1 MSRPFDCS
9 LANVAWFYRDGYPLG
24 MDMKVY
30 LLRRLAQGLLTL
42 FWVSIVIF
50 VILRVAPGD
59 VTDFIVSGEEASG
72 LGIADKDKQELRASF
87 GLDRPIYQQYGEWV
101 VDMATFHWGNSLF
114 TERSVWD
121 DFLLKLPVTLQLSFM
136 GLFIAVVLGV
146 PLGIVAALRQDTW
159 VDYMA
164 RIFALGGVSVP
175 HFWLATLLL
184 LAGVRYFTW
193 SPPLGY
199 ESVFDNPWSNFT
211 QFIWPAL
218 VLGYSGAGL
227 LSRMMRYAVL
237 EVVRQEYI
245 RTAMAKGLQPRTI
258 VQRHILKNAL
268 LPVITVVGI
277 AFAALVSG
285 SVVLEQVF
293 VLPGVGLFLL
303 EAVKFRDYTVVQP
316 IIVFFAAWVVLVN
329 LAIDVL
335 YTWLNPQVRHG

>member
-1 MSRPFDCS
+1 
-9 LANVAWFYRDGYPLG
+9 
-24 MDMKVY
+24 MDIKVY
-30 LLRRLAQGLLTL
+30 LLRRLVQGLVTL
-42 FWVSIVIF
+42 FVVSIMIF
-50 VILRVAPGD
+50 GILRVTPGD
-59 VTDFIVSGEEASG
+59 VTDLIVSGEVASG
-72 LGIADKDKQELRASF
+72 FGIADKDKQELRASF

-101 VDMATFHWGNSLF
+101 LDMATLHWGNSLF

-121 DFLLKLPVTLQLSFM
+121 DFLQKLPVTLQLSFM
-136 GLFIAVVLGV
+136 GLVIAVVLGL

-159 VDYMA
+159 VDYVA
-164 RIFALGGVSVP
+164 RLFALGGVSLP
-175 HFWLATLLL
+175 HFWLATLFL
-184 LAGVRYFTW
+184 LASVRYFTW

-199 ESVFDNPWSNFT
+199 VSVFDDPWSNFT

-218 VLGYSGAGL
+218 ILGYSGAGL
-227 LSRMMRYAVL
+227 LSRMMRSAVL
-237 EVVRQEYI
+237 EVIRQEYV
-245 RTAMAKGLQPRTI
+245 RTAMAKGLQPNVI

-277 AFAALVSG
+277 AFATLVSG

-316 IIVFFAAWVVLVN
+316 IIVFFAAWVIMVN
-329 LAIDVL
+329 LTVDFL

>member
-1 MSRPFDCS
+1 
-9 LANVAWFYRDGYPLG
+9 
-24 MDMKVY
+24 MDIKVY
-30 LLRRLAQGLLTL
+30 LLRRLAQGILTL
-42 FWVSIVIF
+42 FVVSIVIF
-50 VILRVAPGD
+50 GILRVTPGD
-59 VTDFIVSGEEASG
+59 VTDLIVSGEVASG
-72 LGIADKDKQELRASF
+72 FGIADKEKQELRASF
-87 GLDRPIYQQYGEWV
+87 GLDRPIYLQYGEWV
-101 VDMATFHWGNSLF
+101 FDMATFSWGNSLF

-121 DFLLKLPVTLQLSFM
+121 DFLQKLPVTLQLSFM
-136 GLFIAVVLGV
+136 GLFIAIVLGL
-146 PLGIVAALRQDTW
+146 PLGIAAALRQDTW
-159 VDYMA
+159 VDYGA

-175 HFWLATLLL
+175 HFWLATLFL
-184 LAGVRYFTW
+184 LASVRYFTW

-199 ESVFDNPWSNFT
+199 VSAIDDPWGNFT

-227 LSRMMRYAVL
+227 LSRMMRSAVL
-237 EVVRQEYI
+237 EVIRQEYI
-245 RTAMAKGLQPRTI
+245 RTARAKGLQPSVI

-277 AFAALVSG
+277 GFATLVSG

-316 IIVFFAAWVVLVN
+316 IIVFFAAWVIMIN
-329 LAIDVL
+329 LAVDVL

>member
-1 MSRPFDCS
+1 
-9 LANVAWFYRDGYPLG
+9 
-24 MDMKVY
+24 MDMKAY
-30 LLRRLAQGLLTL
+30 LLRRLLQGLLTL
-42 FWVSIVIF
+42 LLVSIMIF

-59 VTDFIVSGEEASG
+59 VADLIVSGGDGSG
-72 LGIADKDKQELRASF
+72 LGITTQEKEELRAIL
-87 GLDRPIYQQYGEWV
+87 GLDRPLYQQYGEWV
-101 VDMATFHWGNSLF
+101 WDMVSLQWGNSLF
-114 TERSVWD
+114 TGRSVWD
-121 DFLLKLPVTLQLSFM
+121 DFLRKLPVTLQLSFM
-136 GLFIAVVLGV
+136 GLFVAVALGV
-146 PLGIVAALRQDTW
+146 PLGIAAALKQDTW
-159 VDYMA
+159 VDYLA
-164 RIFALGGVSVP
+164 RIFALGGVSLP

-199 ESVFDNPWSNFT
+199 ESAIDAPWQNFT
-211 QFIWPAL
+211 QFVWPAL

-227 LSRMMRYAVL
+227 LSRMTRSAVL
-237 EVVRQEYI
+237 EVMGQEYI
-245 RTAMAKGLQPRTI
+245 RTAIAKGLQQRTI
-258 VQRHILKNAL
+258 VQRHTLRNAL

-329 LAIDVL
+329 LTVDVI

>member
-1 MSRPFDCS
+1 
-9 LANVAWFYRDGYPLG
+9 
-24 MDMKVY
+24 MDIKVY
-30 LLRRLAQGLLTL
+30 LLRRLVQGLVTL
-42 FWVSIVIF
+42 FVVSIMIF
-50 VILRVAPGD
+50 GILRVTPGD
-59 VTDFIVSGEEASG
+59 VTDLIVSGEVASG
-72 LGIADKDKQELRASF
+72 FGIADKDKQELRASF

-101 VDMATFHWGNSLF
+101 LDMATLHWGNSLF

-121 DFLLKLPVTLQLSFM
+121 DFLQKLPVTLQLSFM
-136 GLFIAVVLGV
+136 GLVIAVVLGL

-159 VDYMA
+159 VDYVA
-164 RIFALGGVSVP
+164 RIFALGGVSLP
-175 HFWLATLLL
+175 HFWLATLFL
-184 LAGVRYFTW
+184 LASVRYFTW

-199 ESVFDNPWSNFT
+199 VSVFDDPWSNFT

-218 VLGYSGAGL
+218 ILGYSGAGL
-227 LSRMMRYAVL
+227 LSRMMRSAVL
-237 EVVRQEYI
+237 EVIRQEYV
-245 RTAMAKGLQPRTI
+245 RTAMAKGLQPSVI

-277 AFAALVSG
+277 AFATLVSG

-316 IIVFFAAWVVLVN
+316 IIVFFAAWVIMVN
-329 LAIDVL
+329 LTVDFL

>member
-1 MSRPFDCS
+1 
-9 LANVAWFYRDGYPLG
+9 

-30 LLRRLAQGLLTL
+30 LLRRLLQGLLTL
-42 FWVSIVIF
+42 LLVSIMIF

-59 VTDFIVSGEEASG
+59 VADLIVSGGDGSG
-72 LGIADKDKQELRASF
+72 LGITTQEKEELRATL
-87 GLDRPIYQQYGEWV
+87 GLDRPLYQQYGEWV
-101 VDMATFHWGNSLF
+101 WDMVSLQWGNSLF
-114 TERSVWD
+114 TGRSVWD
-121 DFLLKLPVTLQLSFM
+121 DFLRKLPVTLQLSFM
-136 GLFIAVVLGV
+136 GLFVAVALGV
-146 PLGIVAALRQDTW
+146 PLGIAAALKQDTW
-159 VDYMA
+159 VDYLA
-164 RIFALGGVSVP
+164 RIFALGGVSLP

-199 ESVFDNPWSNFT
+199 ESAIDAPWRNFT
-211 QFIWPAL
+211 QFVWPAL

-227 LSRMMRYAVL
+227 LSRMTRSAVL
-237 EVVRQEYI
+237 EVMGQEYI
-245 RTAMAKGLQPRTI
+245 RTAIAKGLQQRTI
-258 VQRHILKNAL
+258 VQRHTLRNAL

-329 LAIDVL
+329 LTVDVI

>member
-1 MSRPFDCS
+1 
-9 LANVAWFYRDGYPLG
+9 
-24 MDMKVY
+24 MDIKVY
-30 LLRRLAQGLLTL
+30 LLRRLVQGLVTL
-42 FWVSIVIF
+42 FVVSIMIF
-50 VILRVAPGD
+50 GILRVTPGD
-59 VTDFIVSGEEASG
+59 VTDLIVSGEVASG
-72 LGIADKDKQELRASF
+72 FGIADKDKQELRASF

-101 VDMATFHWGNSLF
+101 LDMATLHWGNSLF

-121 DFLLKLPVTLQLSFM
+121 DFLQKLPVTLQLSFM
-136 GLFIAVVLGV
+136 GLVIAVVLGL

-159 VDYMA
+159 VDYVA
-164 RIFALGGVSVP
+164 RLFALGGVSLP
-175 HFWLATLLL
+175 HFWLATLFL
-184 LAGVRYFTW
+184 LASVRYFTW

-199 ESVFDNPWSNFT
+199 VSVFDDPWSNFT

-218 VLGYSGAGL
+218 ILGYSGAGL
-227 LSRMMRYAVL
+227 LSRMMRSAVL
-237 EVVRQEYI
+237 EVIRREYV
-245 RTAMAKGLQPRTI
+245 RTAMAKGLQPNVI

-277 AFAALVSG
+277 AFATLVSG

-316 IIVFFAAWVVLVN
+316 IIVFFAAWVIMVN
-329 LAIDVL
+329 LTVDFL

>member
-1 MSRPFDCS
+1 
-9 LANVAWFYRDGYPLG
+9 

-30 LLRRLAQGLLTL
+30 FLRRLFQGLLTL
-42 FWVSIVIF
+42 LLVSVVIF
-50 VILRVAPGD
+50 GILRVAPGD
-59 VTDFIVSGEEASG
+59 VADLIVAGGDGSG
-72 LGIADKDKQELRASF
+72 LGVSSQEKDELRATL
-87 GLDRPIYQQYGEWV
+87 GLDRSLLRQYGEWV
-101 VDMATFHWGNSLF
+101 WDMASLHWGESLF

-121 DFLLKLPVTLQLSFM
+121 DFLLKLPVTLQLSLM
-136 GLFIAVVLGV
+136 GLFIAVAIGV
-146 PLGIVAALRQDTW
+146 PLGVAAALRQDTW
-159 VDYMA
+159 VDYVV
-164 RIFALGGVSVP
+164 RVFALGGVSLP

-199 ESVFDNPWSNFT
+199 ESVIDAPWRNFT
-211 QFIWPAL
+211 HFIWPAL

-227 LSRMMRYAVL
+227 LSRMTRSTVL
-237 EVVRQEYI
+237 EVMRQEYI
-245 RTAMAKGLQPRTI
+245 RTAWAKGLQPAAV
-258 VQRHILKNAL
+258 VQRHILRNAL

-329 LAIDVL
+329 LTVDVL
-335 YTWLNPQVRHG
+335 YTWLNPRVRHG

>member
-1 MSRPFDCS
+1 
-9 LANVAWFYRDGYPLG
+9 

-30 LLRRLAQGLLTL
+30 LLRRLFQGLLTL
-42 FWVSIVIF
+42 LLVSVVIF
-50 VILRVAPGD
+50 GILRVAPGD
-59 VTDFIVSGEEASG
+59 VADLIVAGGDGSG
-72 LGIADKDKQELRASF
+72 LGVSSQEKDELRATL
-87 GLDRPIYQQYGEWV
+87 GLDRSLLRQYGEWV
-101 VDMATFHWGNSLF
+101 WDMASLHWGESLF
-114 TERSVWD
+114 TGRSVWD
-121 DFLLKLPVTLQLSFM
+121 DFLLKLPVTLQLSLM
-136 GLFIAVVLGV
+136 GLFIAVAIGV
-146 PLGIVAALRQDTW
+146 PLGVAAALRQDTW
-159 VDYMA
+159 VDYVV
-164 RIFALGGVSVP
+164 RVFALGGVSLP

-199 ESVFDNPWSNFT
+199 ESVIDAPWRNLT
-211 QFIWPAL
+211 QFVWPAL

-227 LSRMMRYAVL
+227 LSRMTRSTVL
-237 EVVRQEYI
+237 EVMRQEYI
-245 RTAMAKGLQPRTI
+245 RTAWAKGLQPAAV
-258 VQRHILKNAL
+258 VQRHILRNAL

-329 LAIDVL
+329 LTVDVL
-335 YTWLNPQVRHG
+335 YTWLNPRVRHG

>member
-1 MSRPFDCS
+1 
-9 LANVAWFYRDGYPLG
+9 
-24 MDMKVY
+24 MDIKVY
-30 LLRRLAQGLLTL
+30 LLRRLVQGLVTL
-42 FWVSIVIF
+42 FVVSIMIF
-50 VILRVAPGD
+50 GILRVTPGD
-59 VTDFIVSGEEASG
+59 VTDLIVSGEVASG
-72 LGIADKDKQELRASF
+72 FGIADKDKQELRASF

-101 VDMATFHWGNSLF
+101 LDMATLHWGNSLF

-121 DFLLKLPVTLQLSFM
+121 DFLQKLPVTLQLSVM
-136 GLFIAVVLGV
+136 GLVIAVVLGL

-159 VDYMA
+159 VDYVA
-164 RIFALGGVSVP
+164 RIFALGGVSLP
-175 HFWLATLLL
+175 HFWLATLFL
-184 LAGVRYFTW
+184 LASVRYFTW

-199 ESVFDNPWSNFT
+199 VSVFDDPWSNFT

-218 VLGYSGAGL
+218 ILGYSGAGL
-227 LSRMMRYAVL
+227 LSRMMRSAVL
-237 EVVRQEYI
+237 EVIRQEYV
-245 RTAMAKGLQPRTI
+245 RTAMAKGLQPNVI

-277 AFAALVSG
+277 AFATLVSG

-316 IIVFFAAWVVLVN
+316 IIVFFAAWVIMVN
-329 LAIDVL
+329 LTVDFL

>member
-1 MSRPFDCS
+1 
-9 LANVAWFYRDGYPLG
+9 

-30 LLRRLAQGLLTL
+30 LFRRLLQGVLTL
-42 FWVSIVIF
+42 FLVSIVIF

-59 VTDFIVSGEEASG
+59 V
-72 LGIADKDKQELRASF
+72 ADLIITGGDGSSTGATSQEREELRQTL
-87 GLDRPIYQQYGEWV
+87 GLDRSLLRQYVEWSW
-101 VDMATFHWGNSLF
+101 DMATLSWGESLF
-114 TERSVWD
+114 TGRSVWD
-121 DFLLKLPVTLQLSFM
+121 DFFRKLPVTLQLSLM
-136 GLFIAVVLGV
+136 GLFIAVALGV
-146 PLGIVAALRQDTW
+146 PLGVAAALKQDTW
-159 VDYMA
+159 MDYLA
-164 RIFALGGVSVP
+164 RIFALGGVSLP

-184 LAGVRYFTW
+184 IAGVRYFTW

-199 ESVFDNPWSNFT
+199 ESVIDAPWRNIT

-227 LSRMMRYAVL
+227 LSRMTRSAVL
-237 EVVRQEYI
+237 EVMRQEYI
-245 RTAMAKGLQPRTI
+245 RTAMAKGLQTRAI
-258 VQRHILKNAL
+258 MGRHTLRNAL
-268 LPVITVVGI
+268 LPVITVIGI

-329 LAIDVL
+329 MTVDVI

>member
-1 MSRPFDCS
+1 
-9 LANVAWFYRDGYPLG
+9 

-30 LLRRLAQGLLTL
+30 LLRRLFQGLLTL
-42 FWVSIVIF
+42 LLVSLVIF
-50 VILRVAPGD
+50 GILRVAPGD
-59 VTDFIVSGEEASG
+59 VVDLIVTGGDGSG
-72 LGIADKDKQELRASF
+72 LGVSSQEKDELRATL
-87 GLDRPIYQQYGEWV
+87 GLDRSLLRQYGEWV
-101 VDMATFHWGNSLF
+101 WDMASLHWGESLF
-114 TERSVWD
+114 TGRSVWD
-121 DFLLKLPVTLQLSFM
+121 DFLLKLPVTLQLSLM

-146 PLGIVAALRQDTW
+146 PLGVAAALRQDTW
-159 VDYMA
+159 VDYVV
-164 RIFALGGVSVP
+164 RIFALGGVSLP

-199 ESVFDNPWSNFT
+199 ESVIDSPWRNFT

-227 LSRMMRYAVL
+227 LSRMTRSTVL
-237 EVVRQEYI
+237 EVMRQEYI
-245 RTAMAKGLQPRTI
+245 RTAWAKGLQPAAV
-258 VQRHILKNAL
+258 VQRHILRNAL

-329 LAIDVL
+329 LTVDVL
-335 YTWLNPQVRHG
+335 YTWLNPRVRHG

>member
-1 MSRPFDCS
+1 
-9 LANVAWFYRDGYPLG
+9 

-30 LLRRLAQGLLTL
+30 LLRRLLQGLLTL
-42 FWVSIVIF
+42 FLVSIVIF

-59 VTDFIVSGEEASG
+59 VADLIVSGGDGSG
-72 LGIADKDKQELRASF
+72 LGIAAQEREELRATL
-87 GLDRPIYQQYGEWV
+87 GLDRPLYRQYGEWV
-101 VDMATFHWGNSLF
+101 WDMASLQWGESLF
-114 TERSVWD
+114 TGRSVWD
-121 DFLLKLPVTLQLSFM
+121 DFLRKLPVTLQLSFM
-136 GLFIAVVLGV
+136 GLFIAVGLGV
-146 PLGIVAALRQDTW
+146 PLGIVAALKQDTW
-159 VDYMA
+159 VDYLA
-164 RIFALGGVSVP
+164 RVFALGGVSLP

-199 ESVFDNPWSNFT
+199 ESVIDAPWRNFT
-211 QFIWPAL
+211 QFVWPAL

-227 LSRMMRYAVL
+227 LSRMTRSAVL
-237 EVVRQEYI
+237 EVMRQEYI
-245 RTAMAKGLQPRTI
+245 RTAMAKGLQPRAI
-258 VQRHILKNAL
+258 VQRHTLRNAL

-316 IIVFFAAWVVLVN
+316 IIVFFAAWVVVVN
-329 LAIDVL
+329 LTVDVI

>member
-1 MSRPFDCS
+1 
-9 LANVAWFYRDGYPLG
+9 

-30 LLRRLAQGLLTL
+30 LLRRLFQGLLTL
-42 FWVSIVIF
+42 LLVSLVIF
-50 VILRVAPGD
+50 GILRVAPGD
-59 VTDFIVSGEEASG
+59 VVDLIVTGGDGSG
-72 LGIADKDKQELRASF
+72 LGVSSQKKDELRATL
-87 GLDRPIYQQYGEWV
+87 GLDRSLLRQYGEWGW
-101 VDMATFHWGNSLF
+101 DMASLHWGESLF
-114 TERSVWD
+114 TGRSVWD
-121 DFLLKLPVTLQLSFM
+121 DFLLKLPVTLQLSLM

-146 PLGIVAALRQDTW
+146 PLGVAAALRQDTW
-159 VDYMA
+159 VDYVV
-164 RIFALGGVSVP
+164 RIFALGGVSLP

-199 ESVFDNPWSNFT
+199 ESVIDAPWRNFT

-227 LSRMMRYAVL
+227 LSRMTRSTVL
-237 EVVRQEYI
+237 EVMGQEYI
-245 RTAMAKGLQPRTI
+245 RTAWAKGLQPAAV
-258 VQRHILKNAL
+258 VQRHILRNAL

-303 EAVKFRDYTVVQP
+303 EAVKFRDYNVVQP

-329 LAIDVL
+329 LTVDVL
-335 YTWLNPQVRHG
+335 YTWLNPRVRHG

>member
-1 MSRPFDCS
+1 
-9 LANVAWFYRDGYPLG
+9 

-30 LLRRLAQGLLTL
+30 LLRRLLQGLLTL
-42 FWVSIVIF
+42 VLVSMVIF

-59 VTDFIVSGEEASG
+59 VADLIITGSDGSGIGAT
-72 LGIADKDKQELRASF
+72 AQDKEELRESL
-87 GLDRPIYQQYGEWV
+87 GLDRPLWRQYGAWV
-101 VDMATFHWGNSLF
+101 WDMTTLHWGDSLF
-114 TERSVWD
+114 TGRSVWD
-121 DFLLKLPVTLQLSFM
+121 DFLGKLPVTLQLSLM
-136 GLFIAVVLGV
+136 GLFIAVALGV
-146 PLGIVAALRQDTW
+146 PLGVAAALRQDTW
-159 VDYMA
+159 VDYLA
-164 RIFALGGVSVP
+164 RVFALGGISLP

-199 ESVFDNPWSNFT
+199 ESVVDAPWRNFT

-227 LSRMMRYAVL
+227 LSRMTRSAVL
-237 EVVRQEYI
+237 EVMRQEYI
-245 RTAMAKGLQPRTI
+245 RTAMAKGLQPRSI
-258 VQRHILKNAL
+258 VERHTLRNAL
-268 LPVITVVGI
+268 LPVLTVVGI

-329 LAIDVL
+329 LTVDVL
-335 YTWLNPQVRHG
+335 YTLLNPQVRHG

>member
-1 MSRPFDCS
+1 
-9 LANVAWFYRDGYPLG
+9 
-24 MDMKVY
+24 MDIKVY
-30 LLRRLAQGLLTL
+30 LLRRLVQGLVTL
-42 FWVSIVIF
+42 FVVSIMIF
-50 VILRVAPGD
+50 GILRITPGD
-59 VTDFIVSGEEASG
+59 VTDLIVSGEVASG
-72 LGIADKDKQELRASF
+72 FGIADKDKQELRASF

-101 VDMATFHWGNSLF
+101 LDMATLHWGDSLF

-121 DFLLKLPVTLQLSFM
+121 DFLQKLPVTLQLSFM
-136 GLFIAVVLGV
+136 GLFIAVVLGL

-159 VDYMA
+159 VDYVA
-164 RIFALGGVSVP
+164 RIFALGGVSLP
-175 HFWLATLLL
+175 HFWLATLFL
-184 LAGVRYFTW
+184 LASVRYFTW

-199 ESVFDNPWSNFT
+199 VSVFDDPWSNFT

-218 VLGYSGAGL
+218 ILGYSGAGL
-227 LSRMMRYAVL
+227 LSRMMRSAVL
-237 EVVRQEYI
+237 EVIRQEYV
-245 RTAMAKGLQPRTI
+245 RTAMAKGLQPSVI

-277 AFAALVSG
+277 AFATLVSG

-316 IIVFFAAWVVLVN
+316 IIVFFAAWVIMVN
-329 LAIDVL
+329 LTVDFL

>member
-1 MSRPFDCS
+1 
-9 LANVAWFYRDGYPLG
+9 
-24 MDMKVY
+24 MDIKVY
-30 LLRRLAQGLLTL
+30 LLRRLVQGLVTL
-42 FWVSIVIF
+42 FVVSIMIF
-50 VILRVAPGD
+50 GILRVTPGD
-59 VTDFIVSGEEASG
+59 VTDLIVSGEVASG
-72 LGIADKDKQELRASF
+72 FGIADKDKQELRASF

-101 VDMATFHWGNSLF
+101 LDMATLHWGNSLF

-121 DFLLKLPVTLQLSFM
+121 DFLQKLPVTLQLSVM
-136 GLFIAVVLGV
+136 GLVIAVVLGL

-159 VDYMA
+159 VDYVA
-164 RIFALGGVSVP
+164 RIFALGGVSLP
-175 HFWLATLLL
+175 HFWLATLFL
-184 LAGVRYFTW
+184 LASVRYFTW

-199 ESVFDNPWSNFT
+199 VSVFDDPWSNFT

-218 VLGYSGAGL
+218 ILGYSGAGL
-227 LSRMMRYAVL
+227 LSRMMRSAIL
-237 EVVRQEYI
+237 EVVRQEYV
-245 RTAMAKGLQPRTI
+245 RTAMAKGLQPNVI

-277 AFAALVSG
+277 AFATLVSG

-316 IIVFFAAWVVLVN
+316 IIVFFAAWVIIVN
-329 LAIDVL
+329 LTVDFL

>member
-1 MSRPFDCS
+1 
-9 LANVAWFYRDGYPLG
+9 

-30 LLRRLAQGLLTL
+30 LLRRLFQGLLTL
-42 FWVSIVIF
+42 LLVSVVIF
-50 VILRVAPGD
+50 GILRVAPGD
-59 VTDFIVSGEEASG
+59 VADLIVAGGDGSG
-72 LGIADKDKQELRASF
+72 LGVSSQEKDELRATL
-87 GLDRPIYQQYGEWV
+87 GLDRSLLRQYGEWV
-101 VDMATFHWGNSLF
+101 WDMASLHWGESLF
-114 TERSVWD
+114 TGRSVWD
-121 DFLLKLPVTLQLSFM
+121 DFLLKLPVTLQLSLM
-136 GLFIAVVLGV
+136 GLFIAVAIGV
-146 PLGIVAALRQDTW
+146 PLGVAAALRQDTW
-159 VDYMA
+159 VDYVV
-164 RIFALGGVSVP
+164 RVFALGGVSLP

-199 ESVFDNPWSNFT
+199 ESVIDAPWLNLT
-211 QFIWPAL
+211 QFVWPAL

-227 LSRMMRYAVL
+227 LSRMTRSTVL
-237 EVVRQEYI
+237 EVMRQEYI
-245 RTAMAKGLQPRTI
+245 RTAWAKGLQPAAV
-258 VQRHILKNAL
+258 VQRHILRNAL

-329 LAIDVL
+329 LTVDVL
-335 YTWLNPQVRHG
+335 YTWLNPRVRHG

>member
-1 MSRPFDCS
+1 
-9 LANVAWFYRDGYPLG
+9 
-24 MDMKVY
+24 MDIKVY
-30 LLRRLAQGLLTL
+30 LLRRLVQGLVTL
-42 FWVSIVIF
+42 FVVSIMIF
-50 VILRVAPGD
+50 GILRVTPGD
-59 VTDFIVSGEEASG
+59 VTDLIVSGEVASG
-72 LGIADKDKQELRASF
+72 FGIADKDKQELRASF

-101 VDMATFHWGNSLF
+101 LDMATLHWGNSLF

-121 DFLLKLPVTLQLSFM
+121 DFLQKLPVTLQLSFM
-136 GLFIAVVLGV
+136 GLVIAVVLGL

-159 VDYMA
+159 VDYVA
-164 RIFALGGVSVP
+164 RIFALGGVSLP
-175 HFWLATLLL
+175 HFWLATLFL
-184 LAGVRYFTW
+184 LASVRYFTW

-199 ESVFDNPWSNFT
+199 VSVFDDPWSNFT

-218 VLGYSGAGL
+218 ILGYSGAGL
-227 LSRMMRYAVL
+227 LSRMMRSAVL
-237 EVVRQEYI
+237 EVIRQEYV
-245 RTAMAKGLQPRTI
+245 RTAMAKGLQPNVI

-277 AFAALVSG
+277 AFATLVSG

-316 IIVFFAAWVVLVN
+316 IIVFFAAWVIMVN
-329 LAIDVL
+329 LTVDFL

>member
-1 MSRPFDCS
+1 
-9 LANVAWFYRDGYPLG
+9 

-30 LLRRLAQGLLTL
+30 LFRRLLQGVLTL
-42 FWVSIVIF
+42 FLVSIVIF

-59 VTDFIVSGEEASG
+59 V
-72 LGIADKDKQELRASF
+72 ADLIITGGDGSSTGATSQEREELRQTL
-87 GLDRPIYQQYGEWV
+87 GLDRSLLRQYVEWSW
-101 VDMATFHWGNSLF
+101 DMATLSWGESLF
-114 TERSVWD
+114 TGRSVWD
-121 DFLLKLPVTLQLSFM
+121 DFFRKLPVTLQLSLM
-136 GLFIAVVLGV
+136 GLFIAVALGV
-146 PLGIVAALRQDTW
+146 PLGVAAALKQDTW
-159 VDYMA
+159 MDYLA
-164 RIFALGGVSVP
+164 RIFALGGVSLP

-184 LAGVRYFTW
+184 IAGVRYFTW

-199 ESVFDNPWSNFT
+199 ESVIDAPWRNIT

-227 LSRMMRYAVL
+227 LSRMTRSAVL
-237 EVVRQEYI
+237 EVMRQEYI
-245 RTAMAKGLQPRTI
+245 RTAMAKGLQTRAI
-258 VQRHILKNAL
+258 MGRHTLRNAL
-268 LPVITVVGI
+268 LPVITVIGI

-303 EAVKFRDYTVVQP
+303 EAVRFRDYTVVQP

-329 LAIDVL
+329 MTVDVI

>member
-1 MSRPFDCS
+1 
-9 LANVAWFYRDGYPLG
+9 

-30 LLRRLAQGLLTL
+30 LFRRLLQGVLTL
-42 FWVSIVIF
+42 FLVSIVIF

-59 VTDFIVSGEEASG
+59 VADLI
-72 LGIADKDKQELRASF
+72 IAGGDGSSIGSTTQEKEELRQTL
-87 GLDRPIYQQYGEWV
+87 GLDRSLLRQYAEWTW
-101 VDMATFHWGNSLF
+101 DMATFDWGESLF
-114 TERSVWD
+114 TGRSVWD
-121 DFLLKLPVTLQLSFM
+121 DFLNKLPVTLQLSLM

-146 PLGIVAALRQDTW
+146 PLGVVAALKQDTW
-159 VDYMA
+159 VDYLA
-164 RIFALGGVSVP
+164 RIFALGGVSLP

-199 ESVFDNPWSNFT
+199 VPVIDAPWRNVS

-227 LSRMMRYAVL
+227 LSRMTRSAML
-237 EVVRQEYI
+237 EVMRQEYI
-245 RTAMAKGLQPRTI
+245 RTAMAKGLQHRAI
-258 VQRHILKNAL
+258 VERHTLRNAL
-268 LPVITVVGI
+268 LPVITVIGI
-277 AFAALVSG
+277 AFAGLVSG

-316 IIVFFAAWVVLVN
+316 IIVFFAAWVVVVN
-329 LAIDVL
+329 LTVDVI
-335 YTWLNPQVRHG
+335 YTWLNPQVRDG